1 MYLNGKI
8 AVVTGSSSGIGLA
21 VTNALLEAGAEV
33 FGLNRRETPV
43 THDRFRWLPTDVT
56 SDEDIDRAFGD
67 VLGRHGHVDL
77 LVNNVGFALF
87 SDIEKIDPAE
97 WRRMIDTNLTSMF
110 LCSRKVVPSMK
121 TQKSGTIV
129 NIGSVAGKRGVKRG
143 TAYCAS
149 KFAVNGFSESLM
161 DELRE
166 FGIRVVCVN
175 PGSVKTELF
184 DHAGIQ
190 PEKYMRTDD
199 LAGLIVSLIQLPDG
213 MLPDQ
218 VTVRPL

>member
-1 MYLNGKI
+1 MDLNGKI

-33 FGLNRRETPV
+33 FGLSRRET
-43 THDRFRWLPTDVT
+43 TIDSDRFNWIETDVT
-56 SDEDIDRAFGD
+56 NDEDIDRAFGA
-67 VLGRHGHVDL
+67 VLDQHGHVDL
-77 LVNNVGFALF
+77 LINNVGFALF
-87 SDIEKIDPAE
+87 RDVELIEPAE

-121 TQKSGTIV
+121 TRKSGTIV
-129 NIGSVAGKRGVKRG
+129 NIGSVAGKRGVKG
-143 TAYCAS
+143 GSAYCAS

-166 FGIRVVCVN
+166 FGIRVVCIN
-175 PGSVKTELF
+175 PGSVKTDFF
-184 DHAGIQ
+184 DHAGIE
-190 PEKYMRTDD
+190 PEKYMRTVD
-199 LAGLIVSLIQLPDG
+199 LAGLIVSLVQLPDG

>member
-1 MYLNGKI
+1 MDLIGKT

-21 VTNALLEAGAEV
+21 VTSALLEAGAEV
-33 FGLNRRETPV
+33 FGLNRRETTV
-43 THDRFRWLPTDVT
+43 THDRFHWIQTDVT
-56 SDEDIDRAFGD
+56 RDEDIDRAFGEILD
-67 VLGRHGHVDL
+67 QQGHVDL

-97 WRRMIDTNLTSMF
+97 WRRMIDTNLTSMY
-110 LCSRKVVPSMK
+110 LCTRKVVPSMK
-121 TQKSGTIV
+121 DRKNGTIV
-129 NIGSVAGKRGVKRG
+129 NIGSVAGKRGVKGG

-166 FGIRVVCVN
+166 FGIRVACIN
-175 PGSVKTELF
+175 PGSVMTELF

-199 LAGLIVSLIQLPDG
+199 LAGLIVSLVQLPDN

>member
-1 MYLNGKI
+1 MDLNGKI

-21 VTNALLEAGAEV
+21 VTIALLDAGAEV
-33 FGLNRRETPV
+33 FGLNRRKTAV
-43 THDRFRWLPTDVT
+43 DNARFHWIKTDVT
-56 SDEDIDRAFGD
+56 LDEEVDRAID
-67 VLGRHGHVDL
+67 AVLDQHGHVDL

-87 SDIEKIDPAE
+87 RDVEKIDPAE

-110 LCSRKVVPSMK
+110 LCARKVVPSMK
-121 TQKSGTIV
+121 DRKSGMIV
-129 NIGSVAGKRGVKRG
+129 NIGSVAGKRGIKGG

-161 DELRE
+161 EELRE
-166 FGIRVVCVN
+166 FGIRVACIN
-175 PGSVKTELF
+175 PGTVKTELL
-184 DHAGIQ
+184 DHAGIK

-199 LAGLIVSLIQLPDG
+199 LAGLIVSLVQLPDG